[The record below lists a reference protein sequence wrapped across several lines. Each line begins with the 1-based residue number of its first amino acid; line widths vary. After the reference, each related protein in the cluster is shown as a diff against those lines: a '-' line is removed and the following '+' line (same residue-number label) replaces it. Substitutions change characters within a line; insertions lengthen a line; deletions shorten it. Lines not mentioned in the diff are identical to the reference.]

1 MTDVILTG
9 YFDPRGVLGKREVT
23 ASDTP
28 GTRSG
33 IILMTGAG
41 GVLTPAD
48 AIGYPVRGLTETILA
63 TQLTDG
69 GAAAGTFQMA
79 GTIPA
84 GAVLV
89 GSKLIVNAGFAG
101 DVSAVLIVGDGSDTD
116 RYNTGTPDIFT
127 TAATGIQTGVPSGNK
142 LITTANRPTLT
153 VTSNADI
160 TPVIAGAG
168 SLTLTLL
175 YIATV

>member
-89 GSKLIVNAGFAG
+89 GDHEVPFAMASFTSSTIG
-101 DVSAVLIVGDGSDTD
+101 QAVI
-116 RYNTGTPDIFT
+116 
-127 TAATGIQTGVPSGNK
+127 
-142 LITTANRPTLT
+142 LT
-153 VTSNADI
+153 V
-160 TPVIAGAG
+160 
-168 SLTLTLL
+168 
-175 YIATV
+175 